1 MPGDDWQ
8 GARGAMP
15 GANRRRGS
23 GVRREGRDASLC
35 PARGVRRP
43 PPSRGGGAVAVRG
56 RSRRRQSQSQRSRA
70 VLWLLRRFWT
80 DRSPVL
86 RSYVREGG
94 IKIRSR
100 VSSVGCLETHG
111 RVQTE
116 FGQSSAARGG
126 ASSSISV
133 TGVDRWVG
141 F

>member
-1 MPGDDWQ
+1 VPSSRC
-8 GARGAMP
+8 AP
-15 GANRRRGS
+15 PS
-23 GVRREGRDASLC
+23 PVEGRGC
-35 PARGVRRP
+35 
-43 PPSRGGGAVAVRG
+43 GGGEGAEQAEAEPEPEE
-56 RSRRRQSQSQRSRA
+56 QSSA
-70 VLWLLRRFWT
+70 LLWILRRFWA

-126 ASSSISV
+126 PRSWILV